1 MMQSRTQTEV
11 ILGKSPTVVNGVRT
25 EEAGCKRSSL
35 HKRMNGSN
43 EQNKSKCSLMMD
55 LPLAMLLSMLLE
67 ESLGKAKDIEL
78 NWFILV
84 FRGYFILLRYS

>member
-11 ILGKSPTVVNGVRT
+11 ILGKSPTVVNRVRT
-25 EEAGCKRSSL
+25 EKAESKRSSL

-43 EQNKSKCSLMMD
+43 EQNKYKCSLMME
-55 LPLAMLLSMLLE
+55 LPLAVLLSMLLE

-78 NWFILV
+78 NRFILV
-84 FRGYFILLRYS
+84 FRGYFVLLRYL